1 MHCMPAA
8 MMKYPLEHKK
18 SREIDLTQVE
28 TFFNKIVTF
37 GGSADRLSQAVL
49 IRFHL
54 TGRQPYCR
62 AYCAAMMP
70 CPLKH
75 NKSRKI
81 DLTHIGTFFKT
92 IMAFGGSAYS
102 LP

>member
-37 GGSADRLSQAVL
+37 GGSAHRLSQAVL

-62 AYCAAMMP
+62 AYCAAMMKS
-70 CPLKH
+70 PLKH
-75 NKSRKI
+75 NRPISPTRDPGPPLPPTRRKK
-81 DLTHIGTFFKT
+81 L
-92 IMAFGGSAYS
+92 YL